1 MKKVMKKI
9 VFLIISLFAMNLV
22 ALAGNDK
29 PIQVS
34 EMPKSAQ
41 LFIKNHFADL
51 SVAMA
56 KVETDFLDKNYD
68 VVFTNGNKVEFD
80 KKGNWTNVDCE
91 HTQVPVAILPE
102 AIRQYVTQNY
112 PDAKVLK
119 IEVTDRKGYDVEL
132 SNGFELEFDKRMNVI
147 DVDR

>member
-1 MKKVMKKI
+1 MKKI
-9 VFLIISLFAMNLV
+9 VFLFISLFAMNFV

-34 EMPKSAQ
+34 EMPKAAQ

-102 AIRQYVTQNY
+102 AIRQYVAKNY

-119 IEVTDRKGYDVEL
+119 IEVTDRKGYEVVL
-132 SNGFELEFDKRMNVI
+132 STGFELEFDKRMNVI

>member
-1 MKKVMKKI
+1 MKKI
-9 VFLIISLFAMNLV
+9 VFLFISLFAMNLV
-22 ALAGNDK
+22 AWAGNDK

-34 EMPKSAQ
+34 EMPKAAQ

-102 AIRQYVTQNY
+102 AIRQYVAKNY

>member
-1 MKKVMKKI
+1 MKKN
-9 VFLIISLFAMNLV
+9 VFLFISLFAMNLV
-22 ALAGNDK
+22 AWAGNDK

-34 EMPKSAQ
+34 DMPKAAQ

-102 AIRQYVTQNY
+102 AIRQYVAKNY

-119 IEVTDRKGYDVEL
+119 IELTDRKGYDVEL

>member
-1 MKKVMKKI
+1 MKKI
-9 VFLIISLFAMNLV
+9 VFLFISLFAMNFV

-34 EMPKSAQ
+34 EMPKAAQ

-102 AIRQYVTQNY
+102 AIRQFVAKNY

>member
-1 MKKVMKKI
+1 MKKI
-9 VFLIISLFAMNLV
+9 VFLFISLFAMNFV

-34 EMPKSAQ
+34 EMPKAAQ

-102 AIRQYVTQNY
+102 AIRQYVAKNY
-112 PDAKVLK
+112 PDARVLK
-119 IEVTDRKGYDVEL
+119 IEVTDRKGYEVEL

>member
-1 MKKVMKKI
+1 MKKI
-9 VFLIISLFAMNLV
+9 VFLFISLFAMNFV

-34 EMPKSAQ
+34 EMPKAAQ

-102 AIRQYVTQNY
+102 AIRQYVAQNY

>member
-1 MKKVMKKI
+1 MKKI
-9 VFLIISLFAMNLV
+9 VFLFISLFAMNFV

-34 EMPKSAQ
+34 EMPKAAQ

-102 AIRQYVTQNY
+102 AIRQYVAKNY

-119 IEVTDRKGYDVEL
+119 IEVTARKGYDVEL

>member
-1 MKKVMKKI
+1 MKKI
-9 VFLIISLFAMNLV
+9 VFLFIRLFAMNLV

-34 EMPKSAQ
+34 EMPKAAQ

-102 AIRQYVTQNY
+102 AIRQYVAKNY

>member
-1 MKKVMKKI
+1 MKKI
-9 VFLIISLFAMNLV
+9 VFLFISLFAMNFV
-22 ALAGNDK
+22 AWAGNDK

-34 EMPKSAQ
+34 EMPKAAQ

-102 AIRQYVTQNY
+102 AIRQYVTQKY

>member
-1 MKKVMKKI
+1 MKKI
-9 VFLIISLFAMNLV
+9 VFLFICLFAMNLV

-34 EMPKSAQ
+34 EMPKAAQ

-56 KVETDFLDKNYD
+56 KVEIDFLDKNYD

-102 AIRQYVTQNY
+102 AIRQYVVKNY

>member
-1 MKKVMKKI
+1 MKKI
-9 VFLIISLFAMNLV
+9 VFLFISLFAMNFV
-22 ALAGNDK
+22 AWAGNDK

-34 EMPKSAQ
+34 EMPKAAQ

>member
-1 MKKVMKKI
+1 MKKI
-9 VFLIISLFAMNLV
+9 VFLFISLFAMNLV
-22 ALAGNDK
+22 VLAGNDK

-34 EMPKSAQ
+34 EMPKAAQ

-102 AIRQYVTQNY
+102 AIRQYVAKNY

>member
-1 MKKVMKKI
+1 MKKI
-9 VFLIISLFAMNLV
+9 VFLFISLFAMNFV

-34 EMPKSAQ
+34 EMPKAAQ

-102 AIRQYVTQNY
+102 AIRQYVAKNY

-119 IEVTDRKGYDVEL
+119 IELTDRKGYDVEL

>member
-1 MKKVMKKI
+1 MKKI
-9 VFLIISLFAMNLV
+9 VFLFISLFAMNFV
-22 ALAGNDK
+22 VLAGNDK

-34 EMPKSAQ
+34 EMPKAAQ

-102 AIRQYVTQNY
+102 AIRQYVAKNY

>member
-1 MKKVMKKI
+1 MKKI
-9 VFLIISLFAMNLV
+9 VFLFISLFAMNLV
-22 ALAGNDK
+22 AWAGNDK

-34 EMPKSAQ
+34 DMPKAAQ

-102 AIRQYVTQNY
+102 AIRQYVSKNY
-112 PDAKVLK
+112 SDAKVLK